1 MLYAKCLPREYNYP
15 VLIRI
20 PPSVGPALDH
30 MLRFWNFAGMTSS
43 LRFYH
48 ELDPMGEFHGA
59 YTFNQIRFTAGSL
72 LSGRRNLGPHMGWRR
87 IRDYFSNNNLCIC
100 FFHYTHLLFHLLAF
114 LSPMSVYSQTT
125 CQLKAPPH
133 PPQRR
138 PGPADGDRF
147 VLCRAHP
154 QPILYSKEGADPPAS
169 RRDGF
174 VNPS

>member
-1 MLYAKCLPREYNYP
+1 MYQLPPLPLAPPGTCPLSTPKEIVFFEKCFNWPCFTPLLVFIYIYSFIIVSIFSIIIAVLLVFMLYAKCLPREYNYP

-72 LSGRRNLGPHMGWRR
+72 LSGRRNLGPHMGRR
-87 IRDYFSNNNLCIC
+87 GIRD
-100 FFHYTHLLFHLLAF
+100 
-114 LSPMSVYSQTT
+114 
-125 CQLKAPPH
+125 
-133 PPQRR
+133 
-138 PGPADGDRF
+138 
-147 VLCRAHP
+147 
-154 QPILYSKEGADPPAS
+154 
-169 RRDGF
+169 
-174 VNPS
+174 